1 MTAAYRPNDVV
12 DNAPGKSLVSGPSRI
27 LGNGDFG
34 GEDVV
39 WLIRLP
45 TADERKP
52 TRTKDYAV
60 APTPMALKEFEDALG
75 ENHLYVLKVAPDQKL
90 SMPDEVRLQACR
102 SDTEREKQ
110 QKKLELRDKR
120 FAAIR
125 PLLLDK
131 SEKAFAPIPDLLAD
145 PQMGRALKKRA
156 EELGVSLPTLYK
168 WRHRYWAQGSQKNA
182 LLDNYDRCG
191 NPGQQKKQRVK
202 LGRSTRT
209 FKAGL
214 SSSRGF
220 ALSDGDKRKLAFGYS
235 LITHS
240 LSPRDAYL
248 LTCSMFWAEHVLDAQ
263 GKTVPKLFEKALRP
277 TFHQFMRWGCEL
289 RGKTVTEILLGP
301 TKWRQSAKS
310 NGGSEQ
316 DSIVAVGQQSQF
328 DGTSSDVYL
337 ASYVSRLKKLPPMT
351 RLMLKESRTGIIY
364 GLYCGWKPPSPATAL
379 QAILHGAMDCKVAW
393 AARFGI
399 DIPPGSIPGLLAR
412 THLAD
417 NGELKAE
424 QITEA
429 EDQFGF
435 GVTYTPT
442 FSGDRKGSIETQHH
456 KDHQLL
462 DKHLP
467 GATHGRQRERGQE
480 HAALGALWNYYEYMR
495 ELIRY
500 IVWHNT
506 VEEVPDLAPDDMLF
520 AEPRIPPTRIN
531 IFNWLTERRM
541 NRSVP
546 VDYQALRA
554 FTLPDVNVVIRKN
567 GIYIEAKVQG
577 RMQALPR
584 LRYTSAELVATGLLN
599 KVKQT
604 GKVIRTKM
612 KMPHEDLSEAW
623 LPTKAGMIRV
633 ATSARDATILS
644 KLTLE
649 EWVLYLESEV
659 LRRDLG
665 RGDKEQTEADTL
677 LGRLATTAAAKAE
690 AKAELEKLPKHP
702 SKKKLTSN
710 LDQNRKEELELLER
724 QEAALDE
731 AEAAAEGESSSD
743 PPPQE
748 ESSASD
754 DVMSAF
760 HATAMA

>member
-1 MTAAYRPNDVV
+1 MTGAYRTNDVV
-12 DNAPGKSLVSGPSRI
+12 DNTPGKSVVSGPSRI
-27 LGNGDFG
+27 LGDGVFD
-34 GEDVV
+34 GEEVV

-45 TADERKP
+45 SSDAKKP
-52 TRTKDYAV
+52 TRMKDYV
-60 APTPMALKEFEDALG
+60 EAPTYMALEEFEDALA
-75 ENHLYVLKVAPDQKL
+75 ENHLHVLKLAPDPKL
-90 SMPDEVRLQACR
+90 SMPDQVRLQGCSSEA
-102 SDTEREKQ
+102 ERKKQ
-110 QKKLELRDKR
+110 QKKLDLRDKR

-125 PLLLDK
+125 PLLFD
-131 SEKAFAPIPDLLAD
+131 EAAQAFAPIPEVLAD
-145 PQMGRALKKRA
+145 PQTGRALKKRA
-156 EELGVSLPTLYK
+156 EVLGVSLATLYK
-168 WRHRYWAQGSQKNA
+168 WRHRYWAQGGQKNA
-182 LLDNYDRCG
+182 LLDNYDKCG
-191 NPGQQKKQRVK
+191 NPGQPKKQRVK
-202 LGRSTRT
+202 LGRSTRA
-209 FKAGL
+209 FKARL
-214 SSSRGF
+214 APSRGV

-240 LSPRDAYL
+240 LSPRGAYL
-248 LTCSMFWAEHVLDAQ
+248 LTCSIFWADHVVDAQ
-263 GKTVPKLFEKALRP
+263 GNTVPKLFEKALRP
-277 TFHQFMRWGCEL
+277 TFNQFMRWGREL
-289 RGKTVTEILLGP
+289 SGKTVTEILFGP
-301 TKWRQSAKS
+301 TKWRQSKKS

-316 DSIVAVGQQSQF
+316 DSIVAVGQQAQF

-351 RLMLKESRTGIIY
+351 RLVLKESRTGIIY
-364 GLYCGWKPPSPATAL
+364 GLYCGWKPPSPSTAL
-379 QAILHGAMDCKVAW
+379 QAILHGAMGCKVAW

-412 THLAD
+412 MHLAD

-429 EDQFGF
+429 EEQFGF
-435 GVTYTPT
+435 GVTCTPT
-442 FSGDRKGSIETQHH
+442 FSGDRKGGIETQHH

-467 GATHGRQRERGQE
+467 GATHGRPRERGQE

-506 VEEVPDLAPDDMLF
+506 IEEVPDLAPDDMLL

-567 GIYIEAKVQG
+567 GIYIEAKVHG
-577 RMQALPR
+577 KLQALPR
-584 LRYTSAELVATGLLN
+584 LRYTSAELVATGLLD

-604 GKVIRTKM
+604 GKVIRTRM
-612 KMPHEDLSEAW
+612 KMSHENLSEAW
-623 LPTKAGMIRV
+623 LPTKGGMIRV
-633 ATSARDATILS
+633 STSARNATILG

-665 RGDKEQTEADTL
+665 QGEREQTEAETL
-677 LGRLATTAAAKAE
+677 LGRMATTAAATAE
-690 AKAELEKLPKHP
+690 AKAELEQLPKSP

-710 LDQNRKEELELLER
+710 LDQNRKDELELLER
-724 QEAALDE
+724 QEAALDQAE
-731 AEAAAEGESSSD
+731 EAAEDGSPSD

-748 ESSASD
+748 ESSESD

-760 HATAMA
+760 HATAAA

>member
-1 MTAAYRPNDVV
+1 MTDAYKANDVV
-12 DNAPGKSLVSGPSRI
+12 DNTPGKLVVSGPSRI
-27 LGNGDFG
+27 LGDGVFG
-34 GEDVV
+34 GEEVV

-45 TADERKP
+45 SADAKKP
-52 TRTKDYAV
+52 TRTKDYVA
-60 APTPMALKEFEDALG
+60 APTYTVLTEFMDALAD
-75 ENHLYVLKVAPDQKL
+75 NHLYVLKLAPDPKL
-90 SMPDEVRLQACR
+90 SMTDEVRLQACS
-102 SDTEREKQ
+102 SDSERQKQ
-110 QKKLELRDKR
+110 QKKLDLRDKR

-125 PLLLDK
+125 PLLFD
-131 SEKAFAPIPDLLAD
+131 EAAKAFAAIPDVLAD
-145 PQMGRALKKRA
+145 PEMGGALKKQA
-156 EELGVSLPTLYK
+156 EELGVSLSTLYK

-182 LLDNYDRCG
+182 LLDNYDKCG
-191 NPGQQKKQRVK
+191 NPGQPKEQRVK
-202 LGRSTRT
+202 LGRSTRA

-220 ALSDGDKRKLAFGYS
+220 ALSEGDKRKLAFGYS

-248 LTCSMFWAEHVLDAQ
+248 LTCSIFWAEHVLDAQ
-263 GKTVPKLFEKALRP
+263 GNTVPKLFEKALRP
-277 TFHQFMRWGCEL
+277 TFQQFKRWGRKL
-289 RGKTVTEILLGP
+289 SGKTVTEILFGP
-301 TKWRQSAKS
+301 KKWRQSTKS

-316 DSIVAVGQQSQF
+316 DSIVAVGQQAQF

-364 GLYCGWKPPSPATAL
+364 GLYCGWKHPSPSTAL
-379 QAILHGAMDCKVAW
+379 HAILHGAMECKVAW

-429 EDQFGF
+429 EEQFGF

-456 KDHQLL
+456 KDHAHL

-467 GATHGRQRERGQE
+467 GATHGKPKARGQE

-506 VEEVPDLAPDDMLF
+506 VEEVPDLAPDDMLL
-520 AEPRIPPTRIN
+520 AEPRIAPTRIN
-531 IFNWLTERRM
+531 TFNWLTKQRM
-541 NRSVP
+541 NRAVP

-567 GIYIEAKVQG
+567 GIYIEAKVHG
-577 RMQALPR
+577 KMQALPR
-584 LRYTSAELVATGLLN
+584 LRYTSAELVATGLLD

-604 GKVIRTKM
+604 GKVIHTRM
-612 KMPHEDLSEAW
+612 KMSHEDLSEAW

-633 ATSARDATILS
+633 ATSARDLTILS

-649 EWVLYLESEV
+649 EWVLYLESEA
-659 LRRDLG
+659 LRRDLAQG
-665 RGDKEQTEADTL
+665 ATEQTEAETL
-677 LGRLATTAAAKAE
+677 LGRMATTAAATAE
-690 AKAELEKLPKHP
+690 AKAELEKLPNP
-702 SKKKLTSN
+702 PAKKKLTSN
-710 LDQNRKEELELLER
+710 LDQNRKEELELLDR
-724 QEAALDE
+724 QEAALNQVE
-731 AEAAAEGESSSD
+731 EAAKDESPSD
-743 PPPQE
+743 PSAQE
-748 ESSASD
+748 EWSASD

-760 HATAMA
+760 HADAVA

>member
-1 MTAAYRPNDVV
+1 MTVAYRTNDVV
-12 DNAPGKSLVSGPSRI
+12 DNTPGKSVVSGPSRI
-27 LGNGDFG
+27 LGG
-34 GEDVV
+34 GVFDGEEVI
-39 WLIRLP
+39 WLIRIP
-45 TADERKP
+45 SADAKKP
-52 TRTKDYAV
+52 TRTKDYAG
-60 APTPMALKEFEDALG
+60 APTHMALEEFEEALG
-75 ENHLYVLKVAPDQKL
+75 ENHLYVLKLAPDPKL
-90 SMPDEVRLQACR
+90 SMPDQVRLQAC
-102 SDTEREKQ
+102 SSNAEREKQ
-110 QKKLELRDKR
+110 QKKLDLRDKR

-125 PLLLDK
+125 PLLLDEA
-131 SEKAFAPIPDLLAD
+131 EKAFAPIPDLLAN
-145 PQMGRALKKRA
+145 PQMGGALKKRA

-182 LLDNYDRCG
+182 LLDNYEKCG
-191 NPGQQKKQRVK
+191 SPGQPKKQRVK
-202 LGRSTRT
+202 LGRSTRA
-209 FKAGL
+209 FKARM
-214 SSSRGF
+214 SPSRGV
-220 ALSDGDKRKLAFGYS
+220 ALTDGDKRKLAFGYS

-240 LSPRDAYL
+240 MSPRDAYL
-248 LTCSMFWAEHVLDAQ
+248 LTCSIFWAEHVVDAR
-263 GKTVPKLFEKALRP
+263 GNTVPKLFEKELRP
-277 TFHQFMRWGCEL
+277 TFEQFKRWGRKL
-289 RGKTVTEILLGP
+289 SGKTVTEILFGP
-301 TKWRQSAKS
+301 TKWRQSTKS

-351 RLMLKESRTGIIY
+351 RLVLKESRTGIIY
-364 GLYCGWKPPSPATAL
+364 GLYCGWKPPSPSTAL

-412 THLAD
+412 MHLAD

-429 EDQFGF
+429 EEQFGF
-435 GVTYTPT
+435 GVTCTPT
-442 FSGDRKGSIETQHH
+442 FSGDRKGGIETQHH
-456 KDHQLL
+456 TDHQLL

-467 GATHGRQRERGQE
+467 GATHGRPKERGQE

-500 IVWHNT
+500 VVWHNT
-506 VEEVPDLAPDDMLF
+506 VEEVPDLAPDDMLL

-567 GIYIEAKVQG
+567 GIYIEAKVHG
-577 RMQALPR
+577 KMQALPR
-584 LRYTSAELVATGLLN
+584 LRYTSAELVATGLLD

-604 GKVIRTKM
+604 GKVIHTRM
-612 KMPHEDLSEAW
+612 KMSHEDLSEAW

-649 EWVLYLESEV
+649 EWVLYLESEA
-659 LRRDLG
+659 LRRDLAQG
-665 RGDKEQTEADTL
+665 ETEQTQAETL

-690 AKAELEKLPKHP
+690 TKAELEKLPKLP
-702 SKKKLTSN
+702 AKKKLTSN
-710 LDQNRKEELELLER
+710 LDQNRKEELELLEQ

-731 AEAAAEGESSSD
+731 AEKAAVDESPSD